1 MENGENNNWKV
12 DKHVPLASII
22 SGAVFVLLQTVA
34 ITAYLAVLGSRVTT
48 LEDNAKV
55 SASQGEKIA
64 VIQEKVTTLQA
75 AFTRLEEW
83 LRQNVTPKSP

>member
-1 MENGENNNWKV
+1 MENGKNWEV

-22 SGAVFVLLQTVA
+22 AGAVFVLLQTVA

-48 LEDNAKV
+48 LEDTAKI
-55 SASQGEKIA
+55 SMNQGEKIA

-75 AFTRLEEW
+75 AIIRMEEW
-83 LRQNVTPKSP
+83 LHHNVTPKSP